1 MTRPG
6 RFLVRM
12 TLFLAIVFALGGVL
26 WATIGQAFMANP
38 LLNAMI
44 LAVFLVGVFINLR
57 QVWLIGPEVRWIER
71 FRLNEALVIS
81 EGTDGIRLL
90 TPMANML
97 RESQG
102 RSRFVLNPQAMRSLL
117 DGIAS
122 RLDEG
127 REIARYFVGL
137 SIFLGLLG
145 TFWGLLQTVGAIS
158 NVISTLDVSG
168 TGDAGA
174 LFGNLKT
181 GLEKPL
187 GGMGTA
193 FSASLL
199 GLAGSLVLGFLDLQ
213 AGQAQNAFF
222 NELEE
227 WLSGITRLGS
237 TLGGGEGD
245 QSVPAYI
252 QALLEQSAENMS
264 ELQRTLSRGEDSR
277 ANAMTYQRDLID
289 RLSVLTDQMRAEQ
302 EVLIR
307 MAEGQVELKAF
318 LQKLS
323 DNTTRASGGL
333 DDTARGHIRNMDV
346 ALTRLVDEATHGRD
360 DAVKEIR
367 AEIKLLARTIAAR
380 NEPQPQS
387 PPSPPGGL
395 PSNPGRDRW

>member
-1 MTRPG
+1 MTRPT
-6 RFLVRM
+6 RFLFRM
-12 TLFLAIVFALGGVL
+12 MLFLVIVVGIGAVL
-26 WATIGQAFMANP
+26 SATVGQAFLANP
-38 LLNAMI
+38 LLNGGI
-44 LAVFLVGVFINLR
+44 LAVFLIGAFINLR
-57 QVWLIGPEVRWIER
+57 QVWLIGPEVAWIER
-71 FRLNEALVIS
+71 FRLNEAAAL
-81 EGTDGIRLL
+81 GDGGGKGVRLL
-90 TPMANML
+90 VPMANML
-97 RESQG
+97 RESQN
-102 RSRFVLNPQAMRSLL
+102 RSRFMMSAPAMRSLL

-158 NVISTLDVSG
+158 NVIATLDVSG
-168 TGDAGA
+168 TGDPGA
-174 LFGNLKT
+174 MFGTLKA

-187 GGMGTA
+187 SGMGTA

-227 WLSGITRLGS
+227 WLSGLTRLSSG
-237 TLGGGEGD
+237 LGGGDSD

-264 ELQRTLSRGEDSR
+264 ELQRTLSRGEEGR
-277 ANAMTYQRDLID
+277 ASAMVYQRDLVD
-289 RLSVLTDQMRAEQ
+289 RLSVLTDHMRLEQ
-302 EVLIR
+302 EVLKR
-307 MAEGQVELKAF
+307 MAEGQVELKNY
-318 LQKLS
+318 LQRLAE
-323 DNTTRASGGL
+323 TTQRGGGGM
-333 DDTARGHIRNMDV
+333 DDTSRGHLRNMDV

-367 AEIKLLARTIAAR
+367 AEIKLLARTMAVRPDNTA
-380 NEPQPQS
+380 
-387 PPSPPGGL
+387 PPPPPPAVK
-395 PSNPGRDRW
+395 PSGDRW

>member
-6 RFLVRM
+6 RFLFRM
-12 TLFLAIVFALGGVL
+12 TLFLVVVFALAGVL
-26 WATIGQAFMANP
+26 WATIGQAFLANP
-38 LLNAMI
+38 WLNAMI
-44 LAVFLVGVFINLR
+44 LGVFLIGVVINLR
-57 QVWLIGPEVRWIER
+57 QVWLIGPEVAWIER
-71 FRLNEALVIS
+71 FRLNEALVIA
-81 EGTDGIRLL
+81 EGSKGLRLL
-90 TPMANML
+90 VPMANML
-97 RESQG
+97 RESQS
-102 RSRFVLNPQAMRSLL
+102 RSRFVLTPQAMRSLL

-145 TFWGLLQTVGAIS
+145 TFYGLLQTVGAIS
-158 NVISTLDVSG
+158 SVISTLDVSG
-168 TGDAGA
+168 TGDAGSM
-174 LFGNLKT
+174 FVNLKS

-237 TLGGGEGD
+237 GLGGGDGD

-252 QALLEQSAENMS
+252 QALLEQSAENMA

-277 ANAMTYQRDLID
+277 SSAMAYQRDLID

-302 EVLIR
+302 EVLMR

-323 DNTTRASGGL
+323 DATIRGGGGGL

-380 NEPQPQS
+380 NEA
-387 PPSPPGGL
+387 PPPPA
-395 PSNPGRDRW
+395 PPPTTPGRERW